1 LFTPLVG
8 IKLHVGFMPG
18 PDTGASFAP
27 PKRPAMQ
34 ALIRKYSTG
43 LLTIVIYAIIIAFSV
58 IVSLDLI

>member
-1 LFTPLVG
+1 
-8 IKLHVGFMPG
+8 
-18 PDTGASFAP
+18 
-27 PKRPAMQ
+27 MQ